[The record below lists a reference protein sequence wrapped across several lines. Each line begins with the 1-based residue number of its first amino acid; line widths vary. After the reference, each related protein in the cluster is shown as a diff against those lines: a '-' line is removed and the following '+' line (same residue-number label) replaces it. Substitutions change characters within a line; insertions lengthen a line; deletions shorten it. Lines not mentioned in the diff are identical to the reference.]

1 MPVRRK
7 TPRRAGTQVEWAM
20 LLSGFVLSLAGGL
33 LWLISASRGWQI
45 IGFVLLLWGV
55 SAGVRALAGF
65 VKTWPKK

>member
-1 MPVRRK
+1 
-7 TPRRAGTQVEWAM
+7 M